1 MIMVYL
7 VFAMSIFMIRIFA
20 GYDSRYQNGKYLSV
34 KNKALSKILLDSM
47 SMYSKTTRPKK
58 DRNKMSICVIP
69 FYAAAGVVLLVNLI
83 FLLVDD
89 IPIEPWVIE
98 TEKFIVYANTLNDKI
113 SAIGI
118 LLLFASVIGYAA
130 VAGIRFT
137 KEVTPKWI
145 KIFIW
150 VVAVIMILA
159 AALVSL
165 YLLIEMVASF
175 L

>member
-47 SMYSKTTRPKK
+47 SMYSRTKRPKK
-58 DRNKMSICVIP
+58 DRNKMSICGIP

-130 VAGIRFT
+130 VAIIRYT